1 MNQPITFKTVAVLTL
16 SGFLLAAC
24 EPAQEQEAVDPD
36 PTETVTVPEPG
47 EADTD
52 TDTEETADETDT
64 LSQNMLDWLPMNED
78 TAYTYSGTGSEFAEY
93 QSYPQFIHND
103 TLQFV
108 ETNASTETV
117 KIYEYT
123 ENEVRE
129 VFTRAE
135 TYFRD
140 DFVDTGLNSSEQDQL
155 EILLQAPVEIGRSW
169 DSPSGSVSEI
179 TDANVEVETPA
190 GTYSALEIT
199 RTLNDQSDKL
209 YYAKGTG
216 LIQTISDVDG
226 ETEIISSLSNI
237 QEDAAEEIPLTL
249 YELNEMATALTTTN
263 ATMELRTNDPAR
275 LQLTEMLN
283 GSTGDMTIPT
293 LTENV
298 QINYLY
304 LGNDQIAHV
313 DFSEELIN
321 DMNAGSGIEALL
333 IQSLVNTIGGL
344 YQVDEVLLT
353 VEDAPYA
360 SGHIAMEE
368 GQTMSVD
375 LSSVE

>member
-1 MNQPITFKTVAVLTL
+1 MNQPITFKTAAVLTL

-24 EPAQEQEAVDPD
+24 NTTQEQEAVDPA
-36 PTETVTVPEPG
+36 PAETVTAPEPD
-47 EADTD
+47 E
-52 TDTEETADETDT
+52 TDTEETTDETAT

-93 QSYPQFIHND
+93 QSYPQFIHTD
-103 TLQFV
+103 TLQLV

-117 KIYEYT
+117 ILYEYT

-129 VFTRAE
+129 VLTRE
-135 TYFRD
+135 QTYFRD
-140 DFVDTGLNSSEQDQL
+140 DFVDTGLSSSEQNQL

-179 TDANVEVETPA
+179 TDANVEVETPS

-216 LIQTISDVDG
+216 LIQTITDVDG
-226 ETEIISSLSNI
+226 EAEMLSSLSSI
-237 QEDAAEEIPLTL
+237 QEDTVEEIPVTL
-249 YELNEMATALTTTN
+249 YELNEMATALTTTD
-263 ATMELRTNDPAR
+263 ATMKLRTNDPAR
-275 LQLTEMLN
+275 LQLTELLN

-298 QINYLY
+298 QINHLY

-333 IQSLVNTIGGL
+333 IQSLVNTIGAL
-344 YQVDEVLLT
+344 YQVDEVILT

-360 SGHIAMEE
+360 SGHIGLEE

-375 LSSVE
+375 LSNVE

>member
-1 MNQPITFKTVAVLTL
+1 MNQPTILKTVSVLTL

-24 EPAQEQEAVDPD
+24 NTAQEQEPVDPD
-36 PTETVTVPEPG
+36 PIETVTAPEPG
-47 EADTD
+47 EDD
-52 TDTEETADETDT
+52 TDTEETIDETDT

-93 QSYPQFIHND
+93 QTYPQFIHND

-117 KIYEYT
+117 TIYEYT

-169 DSPSGSVSEI
+169 ESPSGSVSEI
-179 TDANVEVETPA
+179 TDANVEVETPT

-226 ETEIISSLSNI
+226 EAEIVSSLSNI
-237 QEDAAEEIPLTL
+237 QEDAAEEIPITL
-249 YELNEMATALTTTN
+249 YELNEMATALTPTN

-275 LQLTEMLN
+275 LQLTELLN

-298 QINYLY
+298 EINYLY

-333 IQSLVNTIGGL
+333 IQSLVNTIGGF
-344 YQVDEVLLT
+344 YEVDEVLLT
-353 VEDAPYA
+353 VEEAPYA
-360 SGHIAMEE
+360 SGHIALEE

-375 LSSVE
+375 LSNVE